1 MTATNPYDKANELA
15 RAIKDT
21 DAYRNYLVAKEEI
34 EKDLEARQ
42 KIFVLRQHQME
53 VNRAQVLGEK
63 VPEDKLRDVA
73 IEYAELSKNPGVAAF
88 FEGVPDQQYA
98 VNRAIDNTLR
108 ALTWDDMEGLMKSAG
123 LLRVP
128 RHLAL
133 LRDVVKQAQ
142 ADWPTLLRDAPPA
155 VRTTVQQRLAGA
167 VRISQGTRAGK
178 AGGG

>member
-1 MTATNPYDKANELA
+1 MC
-15 RAIKDT
+15 
-21 DAYRNYLVAKEEI
+21 
-34 EKDLEARQ
+34 
-42 KIFVLRQHQME
+42 
-53 VNRAQVLGEK
+53 
-63 VPEDKLRDVA
+63 
-73 IEYAELSKNPGVAAF
+73 VAAF
-88 FEGVPDQQYA
+88 FEGVPDHQYA
-98 VNRAIDNTLR
+98 VNRAIDKTLR

-133 LRDVVKQAQ
+133 LRDAVQQAQ
-142 ADWPTLLRDAPPA
+142 ADWPVLLHDAPPS